1 MYSII
6 IVALLYGV
14 ILIYDV
20 YATVLNMKYCYRWE
34 TLQASYWY
42 NIPQSCI
49 LIVPYCVMIILRK
62 PVISNSNTGDS
73 TSGKTREENIS
84 TKGKVS
90 DFTGNNTSFT
100 RQNPLSTIKGSEA
113 LTRKGLEPGTV
124 TRV

>member
-1 MYSII
+1 MYSMT
-6 IVALLYGV
+6 IVAFLYGV
-14 ILIYDV
+14 ISIYDV

-49 LIVPYCVMIILRK
+49 LIVPYCALIVLRK
-62 PVISNSNTGDS
+62 PVISNSKTGDS

-84 TKGKVS
+84 IKGKVS
-90 DFTGNNTSFT
+90 DFIRNNTSFT

-113 LTRKGLEPGTV
+113 LTMKELEQGTV